1 MLLTSETLFLLP
13 IHNFLTYILYFER
26 SITEIHLIWLF
37 FFCLL
42 SLILMLLKNLKS
54 QLMKSTFIFQAQ
66 MGSFL
71 HDVVAVRKTFPEPPK
86 ENPAAADAKKERRKI
101 RFALNSQFGD
111 ENGNLG
117 HQPQQQPLNSVV
129 WTRSAAAV
137 VVFLWKAALFE
148 SEFAARYLF
157 VWAACS
163 SAASAA
169 AAAAAI
175 TSAAEKKKIL
185 LSQFRLCSSMSSLN
199 PFVSTAFFYKRLKK

>member
-1 MLLTSETLFLLP
+1 
-13 IHNFLTYILYFER
+13 
-26 SITEIHLIWLF
+26 
-37 FFCLL
+37 
-42 SLILMLLKNLKS
+42 MLLKNLKS

-129 WTRSAAAV
+129 
-137 VVFLWKAALFE
+137 
-148 SEFAARYLF
+148 
-157 VWAACS
+157 
-163 SAASAA
+163 
-169 AAAAAI
+169 
-175 TSAAEKKKIL
+175 
-185 LSQFRLCSSMSSLN
+185 
-199 PFVSTAFFYKRLKK
+199 

>member
-1 MLLTSETLFLLP
+1 
-13 IHNFLTYILYFER
+13 
-26 SITEIHLIWLF
+26 
-37 FFCLL
+37 
-42 SLILMLLKNLKS
+42 
-54 QLMKSTFIFQAQ
+54 MKSTFIFQAQ

-101 RFALNSQFGD
+101 RFGLNSQFGD

-169 AAAAAI
+169 AAAI

-185 LSQFRLCSSMSSLN
+185 LSQFLLCSSMSSLN